1 MCRQAR
7 GSIESYGIMH
17 KNEGGNIDEIKNDLL
32 KEIREI
38 ISNIVGEEESQKE
51 SM

>member
-1 MCRQAR
+1 
-7 GSIESYGIMH
+7 MH

-32 KEIREI
+32 TEIREI
-38 ISNIVGEEESQKE
+38 IRNIIGEESQFE

>member
-17 KNEGGNIDEIKNDLL
+17 KNEGGNIDEIKNDLVL
-32 KEIREI
+32 EIGTI
-38 ISNIVGEEESQKE
+38 IRNIIGEEEGQ
-51 SM
+51 